1 MAEDAALSLDP
12 SDGSHAMSTFDQ
24 LQKHGQ
30 IRCEKIGNKYIF
42 VYLSRSAKIFVNF
55 CFIIKVK

>member
-1 MAEDAALSLDP
+1 MAEEAALSLDP
-12 SDGSHAMSTFDQ
+12 SDGSLAMSAFDQ

-42 VYLSRSAKIFVNF
+42 VYLPVDLQRFLSIFALS
-55 CFIIKVK
+55 